1 MSYMGFFLTIISFLA
16 ITFQVVAK
24 LMYPD
29 IPHGIPTIIVLILF
43 FGGVQLLAIS
53 LIGEY
58 LSKVVD
64 ETKSRPKFIRD
75 KVIIKGRSIETNSE
89 LKNILK

>member
-1 MSYMGFFLTIISFLA
+1 MN
-16 ITFQVVAK
+16 K
-24 LMYPD
+24 ED
-29 IPHGIPTIIVLILF
+29 ILGYIIIVLVLF

-75 KVIIKGRSIETNSE
+75 KVIIKGRTIDTNTE
-89 LKNILK
+89 LKNLLK